1 MPKYIV
7 RLESGRDFI
16 MESGDYEE
24 AAWEAREEAAYMD
37 DYLIDLEPTNDK
49 EKEAK
54 ATLLSQQLGR
64 YS

>member
-7 RLESGRDFI
+7 RLESGRNFI

>member
-54 ATLLSQQLGR
+54 ATLLSQ
-64 YS
+64 